1 MCLGHK
7 VNKEKIGNILI
18 LLSSKIQPLYHTKL
32 LKLLFLIDERSINEI
47 GIPVT
52 WLDYKAW
59 KLGPVSPEIY
69 DLKFLNCPY
78 EKYIDIIKEELGTRI
93 VPAIDFDDSTMSD
106 FEMKIINEI
115 ILQFQST
122 SAAELVDLTHEPGG
136 LWDKTIKKFDIV
148 FDDMTGISPYDI
160 DMTEKIKDD
169 SSKLFHYNE
178 VKSMLEFEASLID

>member
-32 LKLLFLIDERSINEI
+32 LKLLFLIDERSINETGMPI
-47 GIPVT
+47 T

-69 DLKFLNCPY
+69 DLRFLNCPY
-78 EKYIDIIKEELGTRI
+78 QEYVNIIREDQGTRI
-93 VPAIDFDDSTMSD
+93 IPAVDFDDAVMSD
-106 FEMKIINEI
+106 YDMSILNEI
-115 ILQFQST
+115 ISKYQYT
-122 SAAELVDLTHEPGG
+122 PAAELVNLTHEPDG
-136 LWDKTIKKFDIV
+136 LWNKTIKKYNIV
-148 FDDMTGISPYDI
+148 FDEIGISPYDI
-160 DMTEKIKDD
+160 DLTESIKDD
-169 SSKLFHYNE
+169 STKLLQYNE